1 MDGEKALLLS
11 VLDHQRRHVL
21 GTVDG
26 LSDDDLR
33 RPVLPSGWSCAGMI
47 QHLTIEVERFWIRGV
62 VAGAAIDLGGSDGDP
77 AAAWRVAQDVPVV
90 AVLAAYRREIALAD
104 EVIAATDLDAGPSW
118 WPEGFPGGRH
128 RNFRQTLLHVITE
141 TAAHTGHLD
150 AARELIDGRQWLVL
164 TD

>member
-62 VAGAAIDLGGSDGDP
+62 VAGAAIDLGGSDRDP
-77 AAAWRVAQDVPVV
+77 AAAWQVARDVPAV
-90 AVLAAYRREIALAD
+90 AVLAAYRRETALAD
-104 EVIAATDLDAGPSW
+104 ELIAATDLDAGPAW
-118 WPEGFPGGRH
+118 WPEDFPGGRH
-128 RNFRQTLLHVITE
+128 RHLRQTLLHVITE